1 VKYKDAGYPI
11 ISCTIGTTVIDKTLL
26 DLGASVNL
34 LPYSVYQQLGV
45 DELKPTKITLQ
56 LVDRSVK
63 VLKGEIDDVLIKVGE
78 FICPVDFIVLETAPV
93 ENPREKIP
101 MILGRPFLST
111 FNALINCYRG
121 LMKFTYRNMMI
132 DLNIFNMGKQ
142 PSDAS
147 D

>member
-1 VKYKDAGYPI
+1 MKYKDAGYPI

-78 FICPVDFIVLETAPV
+78 FIFLVDFIVLEITPV
-93 ENPREKIP
+93 ENPHGQILV
-101 MILGRPFLST
+101 ILGRLFLVTS
-111 FNALINCYRG
+111 NALIN
-121 LMKFTYRNMMI
+121 
-132 DLNIFNMGKQ
+132 
-142 PSDAS
+142 
-147 D
+147 